1 MERERERAREEKSMR
16 ERESEGDVEG
26 KNAPLLPRH
35 PQMARSKQLEVGQ
48 LH

>member
-1 MERERERAREEKSMR
+1 MERESERGEIDER